1 MYICG
6 NKKQNKMNIQISIK
20 QNRMVCELVE
30 GKLRYTVAVSKDNES
45 VAQFMKRISR
55 KVEDTIQGFITFNGA
70 SFAS

>member
-1 MYICG
+1 MET
-6 NKKQNKMNIQISIK
+6 KQKQKQNTMNIQISIK
-20 QNRMVCELVE
+20 HNRMVCELVE